1 MAVKSC
7 LKAPW
12 AILLTGLTLA
22 LAGCGGSGEGVG
34 GGRLDAIKARGSLTC
49 GVDGKLPGFSYQNNS
64 GKYVGIDVDVC
75 RALAAALFNDPNKV
89 EYRELTSSE
98 RFTALASGEV
108 DVLSRNTT
116 RTLS

>member
-75 RALAAALFNDPNKV
+75 RALA
-89 EYRELTSSE
+89 
-98 RFTALASGEV
+98 
-108 DVLSRNTT
+108 
-116 RTLS
+116 